1 MERNTVRPLFLSRI
15 SSTDHALVKPAM
27 VLLDA
32 NTGLLT
38 EAGSSSPPTLP
49 PSVTEQIQEFEN
61 GSVHSSGHPERF
73 QYSNSH
79 LSPTEFTSPSQ
90 YSFDTQYYP
99 NQHSTSTSPATFTPS
114 NLDPQPQE
122 FGYGMGGNTGL
133 WSY

>member
-1 MERNTVRPLFLSRI
+1 M
-15 SSTDHALVKPAM
+15 A
-27 VLLDA
+27 LLDA

-38 EAGSSSPPTLP
+38 EAGVSSPQTLP
-49 PSVTEQIQEFEN
+49 LANATEQIQHFDN
-61 GSVHSSGHPERF
+61 GSVHSSGHPEHF
-73 QYSNSH
+73 QYSNPH
-79 LSPTEFTSPSQ
+79 LSPAEFTSPGQ

-99 NQHSTSTSPATFTPS
+99 SQHSTSTSPATFTSS